1 MKMAA
6 QDGDAAI
13 ELNCFRVSVT
23 IHVDWIYEK
32 VRVKISWVGQVKV
45 GRVRVSG
52 LPSRIPIRDFGT
64 RTVPKRIARRRN
76 QVMRR
81 ELRAGHRQMFLYRS
95 HEDASVLTKRG
106 RRLTYLFLRP

>member
-23 IHVDWIYEK
+23 IRADWIYEK
-32 VRVKISWVGQVKV
+32 VRVKISWMGQVKV

-76 QVMRR
+76 QAMRR
-81 ELRAGHRQMFLYRS
+81 ELRAGHRQMALYRS